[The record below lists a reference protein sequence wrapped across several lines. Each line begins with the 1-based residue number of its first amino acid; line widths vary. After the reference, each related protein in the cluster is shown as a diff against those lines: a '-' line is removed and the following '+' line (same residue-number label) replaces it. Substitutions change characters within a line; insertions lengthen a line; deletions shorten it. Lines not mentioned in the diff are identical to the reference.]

1 MSDILAP
8 VWSEWERLADV
19 PEEHRQLLERHGW
32 DPFLV
37 EAACAATTEAP
48 HKRWSRRGGI
58 PGEPLALPA
67 VGPVTLCS
75 QKKSS
80 PFRTI
85 FPPAWG
91 MGPWTMPEV
100 ECRPGNYRPALD
112 SLGRFPSESIA
123 PVLSIARRPAAQEQP
138 HQLQLL

>member
-1 MSDILAP
+1 MLDAYVESVQLVLFDGSFLRDMVGILC
-8 VWSEWERLADV
+8 W
-19 PEEHRQLLERHGW
+19 
-32 DPFLV
+32 V

-58 PGEPLALPA
+58 PGELLALPA

-85 FPPAWG
+85 VPPVWG
-91 MGPWTMPEV
+91 MV
-100 ECRPGNYRPALD
+100 V
-112 SLGRFPSESIA
+112 RFR
-123 PVLSIARRPAAQEQP
+123 LSGVNPF
-138 HQLQLL
+138 L